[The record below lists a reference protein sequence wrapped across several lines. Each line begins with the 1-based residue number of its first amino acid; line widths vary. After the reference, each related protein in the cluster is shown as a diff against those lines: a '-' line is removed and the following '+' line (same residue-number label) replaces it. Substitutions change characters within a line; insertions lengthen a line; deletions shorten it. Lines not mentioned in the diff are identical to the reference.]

1 MKDPFEK
8 KLKYRKIKASFL
20 KGLCILSTLTA
31 LFFLIVLLYTI
42 ARDGI
47 HFLSMDFIRNFPS
60 RFPEKAGIQS
70 ALWGSIWLIVLT
82 GIFAIPIG
90 IGASIYLE
98 EFSRKNW
105 VSKMIDINIS
115 NLAGVPSIVYGILGL
130 MIFVRW
136 FHLDRSVISGA
147 LTMSLLIL
155 PFIIIA
161 SREAIAAVPDS
172 LRYAAL
178 ALGSTRWQMVRDH
191 VLPSALPGIMT
202 GIILS
207 ISRAIGETAPLLII
221 GALGFVAFN
230 PKSLMDPF
238 TVLPIQIFNWAA
250 RPQAEFHQVAASGI
264 IVLLVVLL
272 TMNSV
277 AIFIRYR
284 FQKGN
289 RR

>member
-1 MKDPFEK
+1 MSAYNKMGS
-8 KLKYRKIKASFL
+8 YRRIKSSFL
-20 KGLCILSTLTA
+20 KGLCIFSTLAA
-31 LFFLIVLLYTI
+31 LSFLVLLLYNI
-42 ARDGI
+42 LHDG
-47 HFLSMDFIRNFPS
+47 FRYLSFDFIRNFPS
-60 RFPEKAGIQS
+60 RFPTKAGIQS
-70 ALWGSIWLIVLT
+70 ALAGSIWLIFITAAV
-82 GIFAIPIG
+82 AIPVG
-90 IGASIYLE
+90 ICASIYLE
-98 EFSRKNW
+98 EFGRKNW
-105 VSKMIDINIS
+105 LTKVIDINIS

-136 FHLDRSVISGA
+136 MNLGRSVISGA

-155 PFIIIA
+155 PSIIIA

-178 ALGSTRWQMVRDH
+178 ALGATRWQMVKGH

-207 ISRAIGETAPLLII
+207 VSRAIGETAPLLII

-230 PKSLMDPF
+230 PKNLMDSF
-238 TVLPIQIFNWAA
+238 TVLPIQIFNWSA
-250 RPQAEFHQVAASGI
+250 RPQPEFHNVAAAGI

-272 TMNSV
+272 TMNAM

-284 FQKGN
+284 FQKEN
-289 RR
+289 KR

>member
-1 MKDPFEK
+1 MTPETR
-8 KLKYRKIKASFL
+8 LKYRRFKAKVFKS
-20 KGLCILSTLTA
+20 LCIISTLMG
-31 LFFLIVLLYTI
+31 LVFLVVLLGKI
-42 ARDGI
+42 VMDGV
-47 HFLSMDFIRNFPS
+47 HFLSWDFIVHFPS
-60 RFPEKAGIQS
+60 RKAEDAGIQS
-70 ALWGSIWLIVLT
+70 ALWGSIWLIIGTSV
-82 GIFAIPIG
+82 IAIPIG
-90 IGASIYLE
+90 VAASVYLE

-105 VSKMIDINIS
+105 IGKLIDINIS

-130 MIFVRW
+130 AIFVRT
-136 FHLDRSVISGA
+136 FNLERSIISGA

-161 SREAIAAVPDS
+161 SREAIKAVPDS
-172 LRYAAL
+172 TRYAAL

-207 ISRAIGETAPLLII
+207 VSRAIGETAPLLII

-230 PKSLMDPF
+230 PNGLMDAF

-250 RPQAEFHQVAASGI
+250 RPQPEFHQVAASGI
-264 IVLLVVLL
+264 IVLLLVLL

-277 AIFIRYR
+277 AIYIRQK
-284 FQKGN
+284 FQQENK
-289 RR
+289 R

>member
-20 KGLCILSTLTA
+20 KGLCIFSTLTA

-42 ARDGI
+42 ARDGM

-60 RFPEKAGIQS
+60 RFPDKAGIQS

-105 VSKMIDINIS
+105 LGKMIDINIS

-136 FHLDRSVISGA
+136 FGLERSVISGA

-207 ISRAIGETAPLLII
+207 VSRAIGETAPLLII

-264 IVLLVVLL
+264 IVLLAVLL

-289 RR
+289 KR